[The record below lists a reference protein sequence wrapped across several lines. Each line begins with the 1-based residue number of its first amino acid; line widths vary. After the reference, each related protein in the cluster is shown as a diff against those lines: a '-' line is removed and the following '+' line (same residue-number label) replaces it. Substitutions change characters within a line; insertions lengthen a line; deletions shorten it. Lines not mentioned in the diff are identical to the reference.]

1 MKEHGYWIL
10 EGKDKTGCRCLQCY
24 EDERVRKQKAQEK
37 AESDDV
43 GSGPTRLFKYEIINI
58 GTGPATMCQ
67 VLEYNMADRTHSEV
81 EKKKDG
87 SIMVHHYESAGAS
100 PHRKDV
106 IPIGY
111 ASDYLVN
118 RLIIGNCGL
127 PHRVNLSW
135 RVPAS
140 PHGRC
145 VKGCGSG
152 RVGEKSKEIF
162 RELVKVGKHYQSNP
176 YKKYHAE
183 HTDKRARLIRQF
195 RHRYGPSKPQLY
207 QDRLV
212 VGRMVDVEDQI

>member
-1 MKEHGYWIL
+1 
-10 EGKDKTGCRCLQCY
+10 LQCHD
-24 EDERVRKQKAQEK
+24 DERMRKQKAQEK
-37 AESDDV
+37 AETDDV
-43 GSGPTRLFKYEIINI
+43 GSGPTRLYKNEIINI

-67 VLEYNMADRTHSEV
+67 VFEYNMADGTRTEI

-87 SIMVHHYESAGAS
+87 TIKVHHYESKGAS

-106 IPIGY
+106 VPIGY

-162 RELVKVGKHYQSNP
+162 MELVKVSDV
-176 YKKYHAE
+176 E
-183 HTDKRARLIRQF
+183 VDDKRARLIKQF

>member
-1 MKEHGYWIL
+1 MKDHTWL
-10 EGKDKTGCRCLQCY
+10 AGCRCLQCHD
-24 EDERVRKQKAQEK
+24 DEMVRKQKAQEK
-37 AESDDV
+37 AETDDV

-118 RLIIGNCGL
+118 RLIIGKCGF

-162 RELVKVGKHYQSNP
+162 MKLVEVSDV
-176 YKKYHAE
+176 E
-183 HTDKRARLIRQF
+183 VDDKRARLIKQF

>member
-1 MKEHGYWIL
+1 MKDHTWL
-10 EGKDKTGCRCLQCY
+10 AGCRCLQCH
-24 EDERVRKQKAQEK
+24 EDERVRKRKAQEK
-37 AESDDV
+37 AETDDV
-43 GSGPTRLFKYEIINI
+43 GSGPTRLYKNEIINI

-67 VLEYNMADRTHSEV
+67 VFEYNMADGTRTEI

-87 SIMVHHYESAGAS
+87 TIKVHHYESKGAS

-106 IPIGY
+106 VPIGY

-162 RELVKVGKHYQSNP
+162 MELVKVSDV
-176 YKKYHAE
+176 E
-183 HTDKRARLIRQF
+183 VDDKRARLIKQF

>member
-1 MKEHGYWIL
+1 MKDHTWL
-10 EGKDKTGCRCLQCY
+10 AGCRCLQCH
-24 EDERVRKQKAQEK
+24 EDERVRKRKAQEK
-37 AESDDV
+37 AETDDV
-43 GSGPTRLFKYEIINI
+43 GSGPTRLYKNEIINI

-67 VLEYNMADRTHSEV
+67 VFEYNMADGTRTEI

-87 SIMVHHYESAGAS
+87 TIKVHHYESKGAS

-162 RELVKVGKHYQSNP
+162 MELVKVSDGVPNLTCCTYCRRTASNR
-176 YKKYHAE
+176 
-183 HTDKRARLIRQF
+183 TTDDKRAKLIRQF